1 MLRIDSLVELTADV
15 PQEFGV
21 VYEPEQAGSTKIV
34 LTAPSDALE
43 VTRVQATLGD
53 GTVFAARSRNTQ
65 RDGARV
71 TTVDLGQIADP
82 VRLIVTLRALVP
94 VRSRE
99 ASIDVTAGS
108 ETAEIRVAIVG
119 DAKFVPARS
128 GIRLQSDDVRPGE
141 RVELEAVLVNDG
153 TAVATGALLCLRVPS
168 GVSMTAKNARR
179 ELHGENGAMLVLPL
193 DEVGVGAS
201 VTTNIIGTLDRVIPN
216 GEQLRF
222 EGYVLCGEQQFDLAP
237 LVATVSSTSTLVV
250 EVRLTDERAYRAGER
265 VMAHVAIKAE
275 GSDVLRDVIVRFSS
289 AGLAFTGA
297 DETGVLG
304 VRFGDVP
311 PLSQLGYLVSAIVTA
326 TPAGEEV
333 FELAFEGESESG
345 ARAAGS
351 TPVRVFGESQVA
363 ASIAVRELPE
373 ESAYEVGVT
382 VRNNGDGRAN
392 VVAVAAVRTEGIVGI
407 VDSLAVDGTPRLSL
421 DGSIAV
427 ERDGIEIGELP
438 VETSRDVRW
447 KVRSGLEQDVALTA
461 RILVDGTEHVISA
474 PVLSYH
480 PGHRVTFVEVLTP
493 TEAAEPFM
501 EAAAAP
507 PEPEVPAV
515 PTVAVIAP
523 VVSPVPVIAPEVAL
537 AAAPAAAEG
546 TEAIT
551 VRFEVTPTAQARWKA
566 WFGEHGP
573 DNDVELGRLVL
584 AAREFLPVAIGD
596 ATANEVLSEVRAGSN
611 EIVTARLLTWKSTNT
626 IGASGFDFFTSALR
640 KNVAA
645 LWDRI
650 ATVPATLDGPRGD
663 SALVAL
669 IGGGD
674 SPYADAIDAFRDRLL
689 EVLDNLES
697 VEDYADAYPDLQPV
711 AARLFDVLCEVEEV
725 AA

>member
-21 VYEPEQAGSTKIV
+21 VYEPEQSGSTKIV

-43 VTRVQATLGD
+43 VTRVQATLSD
-53 GTVFAARSRNTQ
+53 GTVFAARTRNTQ

-71 TTVDLGQIADP
+71 TTVDLGQIAEP

-108 ETAEIRVAIVG
+108 ENAEIRVAIVG

-128 GIRLQSDDVRPGE
+128 GIRLQSDNVRPGE

-201 VTTNIIGTLDRVIPN
+201 VTKNIIGTLDRVIPN

-222 EGYVLCGEQQFDLAP
+222 EGHVLCGEQQFDLAP
-237 LVATVSSTSTLVV
+237 LMVTVSSTSTLVV

-265 VMAHVAIKAE
+265 VMGHVAIKAE

-289 AGLAFTGA
+289 EGLAFTGA
-297 DETGVLG
+297 DDTGVLG

-311 PLSQLGYLVSAIVTA
+311 PLSQLGYLVSATVTA

-333 FELAFEGESESG
+333 FDLTFEGESESG

-392 VVAVAAVRTEGIVGI
+392 AVAVAAVRTEGIVGI

-438 VETSRDVRW
+438 VETSREVRW
-447 KVRSGLEQDVALTA
+447 KVRSGLEQDVALAA
-461 RILVDGTEHVISA
+461 RIVVDGTELVVNA

-480 PGHRVTFVEVLTP
+480 PGHRVTFVEVLTS
-493 TEAAEPFM
+493 TEAAEPIVK
-501 EAAAAP
+501 AAAAP
-507 PEPEVPAV
+507 REPEVPAV
-515 PTVAVIAP
+515 PIVAAIAP
-523 VVSPVPVIAPEVAL
+523 VVSPVPVIVPEAAL
-537 AAAPAAAEG
+537 AAAPAAEG

-584 AAREFLPVAIGD
+584 AAREFLPLSIGD
-596 ATANEVLSEVRAGSN
+596 ATANEVLAEVRAGSN
-611 EIVTARLLTWKSTNT
+611 DIVTARLLTWKSTNT

-650 ATVPATLDGPRGD
+650 ATVPATLEGPRGD

-697 VEDYADAYPDLQPV
+697 VEDYADVYPDLQPV